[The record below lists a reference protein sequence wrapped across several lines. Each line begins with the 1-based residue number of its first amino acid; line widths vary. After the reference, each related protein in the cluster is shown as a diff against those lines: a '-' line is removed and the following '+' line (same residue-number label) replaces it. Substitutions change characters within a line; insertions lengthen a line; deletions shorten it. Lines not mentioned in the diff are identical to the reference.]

1 LAPFGNLSAG
11 GFAAGVGGG
20 ETIASR
26 KYTLCKFMIINLC
39 SSKIQSEF
47 EITMRVANG
56 ALILKSRTHLRKDR
70 QAFQP
75 ARHRIE

>member
-1 LAPFGNLSAG
+1 
-11 GFAAGVGGG
+11 
-20 ETIASR
+20 
-26 KYTLCKFMIINLC
+26 MIINLR

-56 ALILKSRTHLRKDR
+56 ALILKSRTHLRKDG

-75 ARHRIE
+75 ARHRVE